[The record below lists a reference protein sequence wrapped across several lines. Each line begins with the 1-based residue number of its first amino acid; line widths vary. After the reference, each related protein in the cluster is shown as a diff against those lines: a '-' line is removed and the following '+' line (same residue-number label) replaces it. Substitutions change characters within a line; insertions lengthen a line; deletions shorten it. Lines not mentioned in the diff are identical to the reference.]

1 MIGYHVFL
9 LGFVIKTGHLLRHF
23 ATTIEL
29 PYGYSSQPEFDMMG
43 IKGDGEQGKATV
55 GLNTNKRTY
64 TLNPRDSNRYSICL
78 GSDWVWTLL
87 MVR

>member
-1 MIGYHVFL
+1 MVEKDLENDNSTEYIISKQPIQIL
-9 LGFVIKTGHLLRHF
+9 TGQSR
-23 ATTIEL
+23 
-29 PYGYSSQPEFDMMG
+29 FDMMG

-55 GLNTNKRTY
+55 GLNTNKRTH
-64 TLNPRDSNRYSICL
+64 TLNPRDSNRHSICF